1 MVLGRARS
9 WYCRTVTNPAA
20 YRPRLADAHLGELLA
35 EFPAVMINGARATG
49 KTTTARQHV
58 AEVLSLDVP
67 GVAASMRA
75 DPDAALRRVGRPVL
89 LDEWQEAPEVL
100 GAVKRAVDRDSRPGQ
115 FLLTG
120 SVRAELTHE
129 MWAGT
134 GRIVRLPMYGLTERE
149 LHDEVAPQR
158 PTFLARLAGAG
169 DASSRGESVDE
180 FFPLPAVLP
189 DIDGYVAL
197 ALRGAFPE
205 LAYRDRTRQGRETW
219 LSSYLDDLLTRDAA
233 TVEQRKDPVRL
244 RRYFEAVSLNIA
256 GMPTDLSLYE
266 AAGLNARTAA
276 SYDRLLESLY
286 VMDHVPA
293 WTSNRLKSLVQAN
306 KRYVVDPALAAA
318 ATRLT
323 PDAVLGDADML
334 GRIFDA
340 FGLAQLR
347 PEAAIAYPKP
357 LIRHLRT
364 RGGRQEV
371 DLVVELSV
379 GRVVGLEFKA
389 GAAPNERDARHL
401 HWLADEIGTDFV
413 AGAVIH
419 SGNQVYPLGERVWAL
434 PMCTLW
440 G

>member
-1 MVLGRARS
+1 MDAPS
-9 WYCRTVTNPAA
+9 D
-20 YRPRLADAHLGELLA
+20 YRPRLADRHLGDLLA

-58 AEVLSLDVP
+58 SEVLSLDIP
-67 GVAASMRA
+67 GVAAAMAA
-75 DPDAALRRVGRPVL
+75 DPDAALRRAGRPVL
-89 LDEWQEAPEVL
+89 VDEWQEVPEVL

-120 SVRAELTHE
+120 SVRAELSSE

-134 GRIVRLPMYGLTERE
+134 GRIVRVPMYGLTQRE
-149 LHDEVAPQR
+149 VLEKEPALR
-158 PTFLARLAGAG
+158 PSFLTRLADAG
-169 DASSRGESVDE
+169 DASGRGEDVDAA
-180 FFPLPAVLP
+180 FPLPADVP

-205 LAYRDRTRQGRETW
+205 LAYRDRTPQGREAW

-233 TVEQRKDPVRL
+233 TLDQRKDPVRL
-244 RRYFEAVSLNIA
+244 RRYFEAVALNIA

-266 AAGLNARTAA
+266 AAGVNAKTAA

-286 VMDHVPA
+286 VLEQVPA
-293 WTSNRLKSLVQAN
+293 WSSNRLKSLVHAR
-306 KRYVVDPALAAA
+306 KRYVVDPALATA
-318 ATRLT
+318 ATRMT
-323 PDAVLGDADML
+323 SGAVLRDVDTL
-334 GRIFDA
+334 GRLFDA

-347 PEAAIAYPKP
+347 PEAALMHPRP
-357 LIRHLRT
+357 RIRHLRT
-364 RGGRQEV
+364 RAGRQEV
-371 DLVVELSV
+371 DLVIEVSA

-389 GAAPNERDARHL
+389 STAPKAHDARHL
-401 HWLADEIGTDFV
+401 RWLADEIGPDFA

-419 SGNQVYPLGERVWAL
+419 SGSQVYPLAERVWAI
-434 PMCTLW
+434 PMCALW